1 MIKEQLGSALSP
13 TNIRNKTMELAVTD
27 SALQGTNTGDAV
39 RAAMDMTR
47 DLGEENII
55 KRPIKKSNIKKLVG
69 KTKMKLP
76 IGKIF
81 TMSKISENKLFDISK
96 KEMDELINEKWSQKY
111 KDSIDC
117 KNPKGFSQRAHCQ
130 GKKKKVSEEKLQ
142 GGKADN
148 KTFED
153 LVKKNLKNNKSY
165 DDIESMLKKQ
175 LNKGVKVEMEHT
187 NDKKRANE
195 IAMDHLFEDPKYY
208 DKLEKIES
216 KESTGSG
223 SDGGFVGPVGFNP
236 KSKFVKDSFKETPKK
251 VESNEATGS
260 GSAGSY
266 VTPAAWAKTMNKGDW
281 RGKSKTQIPGGQ
293 FVQVKKKCKK
303 FPYCN
308 QGDIKALNLSETIKK
323 ISLKYGIS
331 ENVVRDILK
340 LEFGNNSTNKQ
351 K

>member
-1 MIKEQLGSALSP
+1 
-13 TNIRNKTMELAVTD
+13 
-27 SALQGTNTGDAV
+27 
-39 RAAMDMTR
+39 
-47 DLGEENII
+47 
-55 KRPIKKSNIKKLVG
+55 
-69 KTKMKLP
+69 
-76 IGKIF
+76 
-81 TMSKISENKLFDISK
+81 
-96 KEMDELINEKWSQKY
+96 
-111 KDSIDC
+111 
-117 KNPKGFSQRAHCQ
+117 
-130 GKKKKVSEEKLQ
+130 
-142 GGKADN
+142 
-148 KTFED
+148 
-153 LVKKNLKNNKSY
+153 
-165 DDIESMLKKQ
+165 
-175 LNKGVKVEMEHT
+175 
-187 NDKKRANE
+187 
-195 IAMDHLFEDPKYY
+195 MDHLFEDPKYY

-223 SDGGFVGPVGFNP
+223 SAGGFVGPVGFNP